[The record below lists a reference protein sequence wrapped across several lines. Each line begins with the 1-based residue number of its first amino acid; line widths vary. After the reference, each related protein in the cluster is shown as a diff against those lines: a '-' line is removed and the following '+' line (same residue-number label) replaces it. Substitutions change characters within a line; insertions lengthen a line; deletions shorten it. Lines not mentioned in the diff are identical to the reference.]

1 MTRRTLTM
9 QLRIRVTNG
18 LREALGS
25 NAEYVFDQS
34 GGTIGRASHNDW
46 ILPDAKRYVSSVHA
60 SIEAREDG
68 FYLVDTSMNG
78 VYVNGN
84 RTPLGPTAPYRLT
97 DGTRL
102 RMGNYRMEV
111 SQVLDIL
118 KADQKTLMRG
128 DLFDPNAPED
138 STAFS
143 VELLVEDEVVEPI
156 DLEEMLDDRM
166 ASANASLIA
175 GTSELTGFDD
185 LGETH
190 AVEDPGAAAQ
200 RSATVHRLP
209 NVPPEPVERRRRK
222 SDAYDSLV
230 RGLGVDPMT
239 LEARDASDV
248 AYAVGQALRETI
260 RGLKEM
266 RANRARSRQQFGMRA
281 TQQDVDD
288 LTEADLNEDITDLLL
303 GRGQIYQAAGDNIA
317 SVLRALMQ
325 HHEALQNAAAAAL
338 GEFIDQ
344 LDPDEITQRLAQLGP
359 KGKGLFAS
367 SRKAS
372 LWDKYAQ
379 YYQAIAARDAD
390 GLPQVAR
397 EEFARAYQAR
407 LQTLKS
413 GSDD

>member
-1 MTRRTLTM
+1 M
-9 QLRIRVTNG
+9 QLKIRVTNG
-18 LREALGS
+18 LREALGAD
-25 NAEYVFDQS
+25 AEHVFDQS

-46 ILPDAKRYVSSVHA
+46 VLPDPKRFVSSVHA

-78 VYVNGN
+78 VFVNGS
-84 RTPLGPTAPYRLT
+84 RTPLGPTAPYRLI
-97 DGTRL
+97 DGSKL

-111 SQVLDIL
+111 SHLNDIL
-118 KADQKTLMRG
+118 RNDQKTMLRG
-128 DLFDPNAPED
+128 DLLEPKAADD
-138 STAFS
+138 STEFS
-143 VELLVEDEVVEPI
+143 VDLLVEDEIAEPI
-156 DLEEMLDDRM
+156 DLEQMLDDRM

-175 GTSELTGFDD
+175 GSAELTGFDD
-185 LGETH
+185 MGETH
-190 AVEDPGAAAQ
+190 AVDNPGGTPS
-200 RSATVHRLP
+200 RTATVHRLP

-222 SDAYDSLV
+222 ADAYDSLV
-230 RGLGVDPMT
+230 RGLGVDPAA
-239 LEARDASDV
+239 LEARDASDI
-248 AYAVGQALRETI
+248 AYAVGQALRETV
-260 RGLKEM
+260 RGLKIM
-266 RANRARSRQQFGMRA
+266 RADRARSRNQFGMKP

-288 LTEADLNEDITDLLL
+288 LTDTDLNEDISDLLL

-344 LDPDEITQRLAQLGP
+344 LDPDEITQRLSQLG
-359 KGKGLFAS
+359 GSKGLFSS

-379 YYQAIAARDAD
+379 YYQALAARDSD

-413 GSDD
+413 GSED

>member
-9 QLRIRVTNG
+9 QLKIRVTNG
-18 LREALGS
+18 LREALGD
-25 NAEYVFDQS
+25 NAEFVFDQS

-60 SIEAREDG
+60 SVEAREDG

-111 SQVLDIL
+111 SHVRDIL
-118 KADQKTLMRG
+118 KGDQKTLMRG
-128 DLFDPNAPED
+128 DLFDPKAQED

-185 LGETH
+185 MGETH
-190 AVEDPGAAAQ
+190 AVEDPNATAQ

-230 RGLGVDPMT
+230 RGLGVDPMA

-266 RANRARSRQQFGMRA
+266 RADRARSRQQFGMRA

-288 LTEADLNEDITDLLL
+288 LTETDLNEDITDLLL

-344 LDPDEITQRLAQLGP
+344 LDPDEITQRLAQLGA

>member
-1 MTRRTLTM
+1 M
-9 QLRIRVTNG
+9 QLKIRVTNG
-18 LREALGS
+18 LREALGD
-25 NAEYVFDQS
+25 NAEFVFDQS

-60 SIEAREDG
+60 SVEAREDG

-111 SQVLDIL
+111 SHVRDIL
-118 KADQKTLMRG
+118 KGDQKTLMRG
-128 DLFDPNAPED
+128 DLFDPKAQED

-185 LGETH
+185 MGETH
-190 AVEDPGAAAQ
+190 AVEDPNATAQ

-230 RGLGVDPMT
+230 RGLGVDPMA

-266 RANRARSRQQFGMRA
+266 RADRARSRQQFGMRA

-288 LTEADLNEDITDLLL
+288 LTETDLNEDITDLLL

-344 LDPDEITQRLAQLGP
+344 LDPDEITQRLAQLGA